1 MPTSTTI
8 KGQID
13 PFCAFPFDIFTAL
26 FAKPAAS
33 YPQPPTQAKSTG
45 LPQNCPRKIPS
56 YNRAMDIKSLID
68 QFEAGGQKLKD
79 AIAGLS
85 PAQLLAFPVPG
96 TWSIQQIV
104 IHLSDMD
111 LVAVDR
117 MKRIIAEE
125 NPLLPSVNESLYV
138 KNLFYDKQ
146 SPQTA
151 AELFDLSRKQFAKVL
166 RQLPDSA
173 FSRTG
178 IHTERGKI
186 TLEETLK
193 TYVNHLEHHL
203 KFALDKRAMVTK

>member
-1 MPTSTTI
+1 
-8 KGQID
+8 
-13 PFCAFPFDIFTAL
+13 
-26 FAKPAAS
+26 
-33 YPQPPTQAKSTG
+33 
-45 LPQNCPRKIPS
+45 
-56 YNRAMDIKSLID
+56 MDTKSLID

-85 PAQLLAFPVPG
+85 PTQLLAFPVPG

-104 IHLSDMD
+104 VHLSDMD

-151 AELFDLSRKQFAKVL
+151 AELLDLSRKQFAKVL
-166 RQLPDSA
+166 RQLPESA

-186 TLEETLK
+186 TLAETLQ

>member
-1 MPTSTTI
+1 
-8 KGQID
+8 
-13 PFCAFPFDIFTAL
+13 
-26 FAKPAAS
+26 
-33 YPQPPTQAKSTG
+33 
-45 LPQNCPRKIPS
+45 
-56 YNRAMDIKSLID
+56 MDMKSLID

-85 PAQLLAFPVPG
+85 PGQLLAFPVPG

-125 NPLLPSVNESLYV
+125 NPLLTSVNESLFV

-146 SPQTA
+146 SAQTA
-151 AELFDLSRKQFAKVL
+151 AELLDLSRKQFAKVL
-166 RQLPDSA
+166 RQLTESA

-186 TLEETLK
+186 TLTQTLQ